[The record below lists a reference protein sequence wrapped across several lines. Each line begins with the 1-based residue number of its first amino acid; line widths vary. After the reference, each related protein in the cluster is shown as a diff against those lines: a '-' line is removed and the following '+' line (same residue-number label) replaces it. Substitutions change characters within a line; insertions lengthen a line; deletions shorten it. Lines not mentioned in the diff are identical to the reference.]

1 MTSYLC
7 LVELVTEEEGKQE
20 RFENKLFELE
30 NLVIRV
36 RSKKDFSKQMQELFF
51 LRARLDCISSMVFTI
66 TLTSLSLTLILSA
79 TVCCDPWGLSA
90 QRLSTYIH
98 VYELSSLNS

>member
-36 RSKKDFSKQMQELFF
+36 HAL
-51 LRARLDCISSMVFTI
+51 
-66 TLTSLSLTLILSA
+66 
-79 TVCCDPWGLSA
+79 
-90 QRLSTYIH
+90 
-98 VYELSSLNS
+98 